1 MKFLVENQIKK
12 QILVV
17 DDKPDNL
24 RLLSAMLAHHHYEV
38 RKALSSSRVIE
49 SVKADAPDL
58 ILLDIRMPEI
68 DGYEVCTILKKDPE
82 TRDIPIIFLSALD
95 DTLDKVNAF
104 AVGGSDYITKPF
116 QEAEVL
122 ARIENQLKIRELQC
136 QLKIQNEELVRSNRE
151 LEQFAH
157 IVSHDLQQ
165 PLQTIMGYTQ
175 LVALQEAESADS
187 STHECFNKI
196 LSAGDRMQHLIK
208 ELLNYALT
216 GQESQEFTL
225 VDCNVVLR
233 QAIEN
238 LDRALNESQAVL
250 SYPQLPMILGHETQ
264 LALLFQNLISNAVK
278 FVSPNSKPQIT
289 LTVSQEN
296 RTHWLFAIK
305 DNGIGIPPDHIGK
318 VFKGFHRLHSVKQY
332 PGHGIGLATCK
343 RIVENHGGAIWVESQ
358 HHVGTTFYFKLP
370 VQTALVLES
379 SHQSNQHHSVL

>member
-1 MKFLVENQIKK
+1 MQYLLENQTKK

-24 RLLSAMLAHHHYEV
+24 RLLSAMLAHHHYDV

-68 DGYEVCTILKKDPE
+68 DGYEVCTILKKDPK

-95 DTLDKVNAF
+95 DILDKVNAF

-175 LVALQEAESADS
+175 LVALQEPEPADS
-187 STHECFNKI
+187 STHDCLKKI
-196 LSAGDRMQHLIK
+196 LHAGDRMQRLIK
-208 ELLNYALT
+208 DLLSYALT
-216 GQESQEFTL
+216 GQDQKELTL
-225 VDCNVVLR
+225 VDCNVVLEHVV
-233 QAIEN
+233 EN
-238 LDRALNESQAVL
+238 LDSALNESQAEL
-250 SYPQLPMILGHETQ
+250 SYPQLPVILGNEIQ
-264 LALLFQNLISNAVK
+264 LALLFQNLVSNAIK
-278 FVSPNSKPQIT
+278 FVRSEVTPQIT
-289 LTVSQEN
+289 ITVSQEN
-296 RTHWLFAIK
+296 RNWLFAVK
-305 DNGIGIPPDHIGK
+305 DNGIGIPSEQVK
-318 VFKGFHRLHSVKQY
+318 EVFRGFHRLHSAQKY

-343 RIVENHGGAIWVESQ
+343 RIVENHGGTIWAESQ
-358 HHVGTTFYFKLP
+358 PNIGTTVYFKLP
-370 VQTALVLES
+370 LQTASVPASLSKAS
-379 SHQSNQHHSVL
+379 S